1 MSIETRQKLV
11 DDPRL
16 VLQHHTQD
24 DDLLDPDKTNTWLI
38 EFLLKLLD
46 AQEHPILITALK
58 TDHDPGT
65 FHERGRGVDLWHADW
80 AAAGDNMIVDVMHA
94 AGKIAAT
101 NAPTLVEVGL
111 SGTAAYYKTYVTW
124 PPGCEV
130 FVEDYGE
137 NNEHVHFAVGKPG
150 A

>member
-11 DDPRL
+11 DDDRL
-16 VLQHHTQD
+16 VLDHHSQKA
-24 DDLLDPDKTNTWLI
+24 DLLDPEKTNTWLV

-46 AQEHPILITALK
+46 AQDHPILITALN

-65 FHERGRGVDLWHADW
+65 HHEAGRGVDLWNADW
-80 AAAGDNMIVDVMHA
+80 ASVGDDKIVDVMHA

-101 NAPTLVEVGL
+101 GQPTLVEVGL
-111 SGTAAYYKTYVTW
+111 SGTAAYYVTYVTW
-124 PPGCEV
+124 PPTCAV
-130 FVEDYGE
+130 FIEDYGF
-137 NNEHVHFAVGKPG
+137 NNEHVHFAVGTPG